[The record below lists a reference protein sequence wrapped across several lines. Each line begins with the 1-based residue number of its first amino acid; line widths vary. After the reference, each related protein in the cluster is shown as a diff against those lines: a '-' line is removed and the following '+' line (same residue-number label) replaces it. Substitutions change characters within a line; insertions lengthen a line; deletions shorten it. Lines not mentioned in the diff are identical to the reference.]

1 MNVSPTYRSRLQ
13 VATLLVLATLLT
25 ACGINNIPTL
35 DEQAKAAWVRSRT
48 STSVVPT

>member
-13 VATLLVLATLLT
+13 VVTLLMLASLLT

-35 DEQAKAAWVRSRT
+35 DEQAKAAWGQCRT
-48 STSVVPT
+48 SISGAPT

>member
-13 VATLLVLATLLT
+13 VATLLMLATLLT

-35 DEQAKAAWVRSRT
+35 DEQAKAAWGQVQNQY
-48 STSVVPT
+48 

>member
-35 DEQAKAAWVRSRT
+35 DEQAKAAWARSRT
-48 STSVVPT
+48 SISAVPT